1 MPINVQCLSK
11 FARLRRR
18 AEEIIDAQDAC
29 YDRSR
34 KRIASGGNSKGPK
47 DPSETTEQEGRKKE
61 RGVKGKGTVK
71 GDEQGEQPGRSQ

>member
-11 FARLRRR
+11 FAGLRRR

-47 DPSETTEQEGRKKE
+47 DPSETTEQEGRNEGTWSERKRNGE
-61 RGVKGKGTVK
+61 RG
-71 GDEQGEQPGRSQ
+71 